1 VKNFLGKSQEAN
13 HLIIS
18 SIFDFSWKERKVDF
32 MSNGSS
38 DDNIELVSLDPS
50 TIKLTLFPLADLSRR
65 FCQLL
70 TFHVAM

>member
-1 VKNFLGKSQEAN
+1 
-13 HLIIS
+13 
-18 SIFDFSWKERKVDF
+18 